1 MTTSTTPGNL
11 DYWEPGIPD
20 IINEAP
26 TFQWIDEKSNL
37 KCNWIKDVKRNS
49 TVNWFFRDNEEN
61 FNKLKLNPP
70 HNDWNFTKD
79 NVNYTY
85 NSLGY
90 RGDEPSLP
98 SNFTILVCG
107 SSSTF
112 GTGLDDKQIWPY
124 YLKQK
129 FCKEKITNTKLIN
142 LGVAGVPND
151 YIVRLLFR
159 SINTIKPDLVV
170 VLFSWL
176 NWGEFIQDDGTII
189 HKKIVPNVSAGYEN
203 NTVRNNFIKN
213 YNMVKLICKDTKLIC
228 FKVSDLKPIHNII
241 KKKIGREDLARD
253 GDHFGEIVHNEFA
266 TLIYNSAIK
275 LL

>member
-1 MTTSTTPGNL
+1 MTTSTTLGNL

-26 TFQWIDEKSNL
+26 AFQWIDEISNL

-98 SNFTILVCG
+98 SDFTILVCG
-107 SSSTF
+107 ASNSF
-112 GTGLDDKQIWPY
+112 GTGLDDTQIWPY
-124 YLKQK
+124 KLKQQFK
-129 FCKEKITNTKLIN
+129 TTIKNPKLIN
-142 LGVAGVPND
+142 LSVVGAPND
-151 YIVRLLFR
+151 FITRLVTR
-159 SINTIKPDLVV
+159 SINTIKPDLVIV
-170 VLFSWL
+170 SFTWL
-176 NWGEFIQDDGTII
+176 NWGETIKDDGTII
-189 HKKIVPNVSAGYEN
+189 HSKIVSNQSAGLDSFPVKY
-203 NTVRNNFIKN
+203 NFIKN
-213 YNMVKLICKDTKLIC
+213 HNMIKLACNKTKLIC
-228 FKVSDLKPIHNII
+228 TGVNEWKPLHKKVKE
-241 KKKIGREDLARD
+241 KIGREDLARD
-253 GDHFGEIVHNEFA
+253 GTHFGEIVHNEFA
-266 TLIYNSAIK
+266 TSIYNSAIK